1 MSDILHTFATFWL
14 SPSGVLSGSIVT
26 VALMGALVGFIAI
39 GESDDPTDF

>member
-14 SPSGVLSGSIVT
+14 SPSGALYGSIVSI
-26 VALMGALVGFIAI
+26 ALMCALLGFIAI